1 MVSFASQLTPAD
13 AQAVR
18 AYVITL
24 AIEQKTLDDAAAAR
38 AAARAARPAAVTG
51 EATPH

>member
-1 MVSFASQLTPAD
+1 MVSFASQLTPSD

-24 AIEQKTLDDAAAAR
+24 AIEQKTLDAAAAAR
-38 AAARAARPAAVTG
+38 AAARSAHPQADGSPRD
-51 EATPH
+51 HL